1 MSRGNKKDSITSVLA
16 KSILEITKPFECM
29 KKFHMAYN
37 EKHHMEQLHNMT
49 ELIRIR
55 DRNITWNKAFKY
67 KTHIGVITY
76 LDYPPLNIN
85 TTRIN
90 R

>member
-1 MSRGNKKDSITSVLA
+1 MSRGNKKGIGQVTIPSQKDLGSITSVVE

-29 KKFHMAYN
+29 KTFHMAYN

-55 DRNITWNKAFKY
+55 DRNIT
-67 KTHIGVITY
+67 
-76 LDYPPLNIN
+76 
-85 TTRIN
+85 
-90 R
+90 

>member
-1 MSRGNKKDSITSVLA
+1 MSRGNKKGSITSVVE

-37 EKHHMEQLHNMT
+37 KKHHMEQLHNMT

-55 DRNITWNKAFKY
+55 DRNIT
-67 KTHIGVITY
+67 
-76 LDYPPLNIN
+76 
-85 TTRIN
+85 
-90 R
+90 